1 MPFTYVFHF
10 VYLDIVNEMK
20 LGAPYTLLK
29 KTSPITGLEWLRSFQ
44 EVKVPKYP
52 DNGTGWW

>member
-1 MPFTYVFHF
+1 MT
-10 VYLDIVNEMK
+10 

-29 KTSPITGLEWLRSFQ
+29 KISPITGLEWLRSFQ